1 MHQIMEYSAVVGAG
15 WVSSNVLFVIAWSW
29 LHSRKRR
36 WMSDDGTRPSIFT
49 VRSDTAYFSTVSPHY
64 LSGSVTVLGPVDM
77 PVNRAS

>member
-1 MHQIMEYSAVVGAG
+1 MHHLMEYGALAGAG
-15 WVSSNVLFVIAWSW
+15 WLTSNVLFVITWCW
-29 LHSRKRR
+29 LHSHKRR

-49 VRSDTAYFSTVSPHY
+49 VRSDTPYLSTVSPHY